1 MRFRSFRP
9 AAWRGVLAC
18 AGFLTLA
25 GAPAY
30 GQRQTA
36 DSNSGYVDSAL
47 IGDLLRFRYDSAY
60 DDNRPER
67 AEFFYAKGRYFH
79 NANMIPSPSLVDPR
93 AAGPPLVET
102 SVNYQEL
109 SAYLELAAGE
119 RLSGFVELP
128 ERFLQPE
135 QNAHAIGFAD
145 MNAGFKLAL
154 LSDPNQV
161 LTFQFRTYIPTGDA
175 SRGLGTN
182 HVSLEPA
189 LLLFQRLTDRLTF
202 EGELRDWIPI
212 GGTDFEGNVVR
223 YGVSL
228 SYLALRREKLR
239 VAPVL
244 EFVGWTVLGGKEEAV
259 ATPLN
264 WTVEDAAGDTIIN
277 AKVGV
282 RLKYGERSDLYVGY
296 GRALTGDVWYKDI
309 LRVEYR
315 LAF

>member
-1 MRFRSFRP
+1 MSFRIP
-9 AAWRGVLAC
+9 GC
-18 AGFLTLA
+18 ARWGALLA
-25 GAPAY
+25 GAALLAF
-30 GQRQTA
+30 GSSAHAQRQVA

-47 IGDLLRFRYDSAY
+47 IGDLFRFRYDSAY

-67 AEFFYAKGRYFH
+67 AEFLYPKGSYFH
-79 NANMIPSPSLVDPR
+79 NPNMIPSPSLVDPH
-93 AAGPPLVET
+93 APGPRLVET
-102 SVNYQEL
+102 SVDYHDL

-128 ERFLQPE
+128 VRFLDPE
-135 QNAHAIGFAD
+135 QNAHTRGFAD

-154 LSDPNQV
+154 LSDADQV

-175 SRGLGTN
+175 AQGLGTN

-189 LLLFQRLTDRLTF
+189 LLLYQRLSERLTF

-212 GGTDFEGNVVR
+212 GGTDFEGNVAR

-228 SYLALRREKLR
+228 SYLALERQKLR
-239 VAPVL
+239 VVPVL

-259 ATPLN
+259 ATPLT
-264 WTVEDAAGDTIIN
+264 WTVEDATGDTIVN
-277 AKVGV
+277 AKLGL
-282 RLKYGERSDLYVGY
+282 RLKSANCGDLYMGY
-296 GRALTGDVWYKDI
+296 GRALTGAVWYKDMVR
-309 LRVEYR
+309 LEYR